1 MIDFFLSISTKPG
14 VQACRSETW
23 ISWLGEV
30 FRREIFKYPVVP
42 CGSKAPNDL
51 MFFDLSF
58 DPDEIFEMD
67 TQEIY
72 SLVQKPGKSGPF
84 KKYGINKTIPICPS
98 SMIDNKDILIW
109 ILMF

>member
-1 MIDFFLSISTKPG
+1 
-14 VQACRSETW
+14 
-23 ISWLGEV
+23 
-30 FRREIFKYPVVP
+30 
-42 CGSKAPNDL
+42 

-58 DPDEIFEMD
+58 EPDEIFEMD

-98 SMIDNKDILIW
+98 SMIENKDI
-109 ILMF
+109 F